1 MPLAL
6 LILFT
11 FIADAVYADTVYIYS
26 DKIHHMKVRASVLV
40 RMLTHEHIA
49 HAHGGTGQG
58 AELLDAYFDNMKVLE
73 T

>member
-1 MPLAL
+1 MPLTL

-49 HAHGGTGQG
+49 HAHGVQVKGRSYWMLT
-58 AELLDAYFDNMKVLE
+58 LI